1 MRIAIASGKGGTGK
15 TTVATNLAMVA
26 ARLGRSVAYVDCDVE
41 EPNGHLFLKPVVSER
56 NAVCQPVPQVDLAR
70 CNQCD
75 KCSEICR
82 YSAIVCIGEQ
92 VLVYPDLCHGC
103 GGCTLVCPAG
113 VITEFPLEIGVV
125 ESGWSGPVRFVSGKL
140 HVGKARSVPVIQ
152 AAKSTSIRAD
162 FTVLDAPPGTS
173 CPVVET
179 VRNADYVV
187 LVTEP
192 TPFGFHDLKLAVDV
206 LRVLKLPHGVVV
218 NRATLS
224 HTEVR
229 SFCACQGIPILAEI
243 PDDRRVAEAYSR
255 GQMVCEALPEY
266 ESVFVDLLD
275 AVEGQ
280 VGARA
285 A

>member
-56 NAVCQPVPQVDLAR
+56 NGVGQPVPQVDLPR
-70 CNQCD
+70 CTHCD
-75 KCSEICR
+75 KCSEICQ

-103 GGCTLVCPAG
+103 GGCTLACPAG
-113 VITEFPLEIGVV
+113 AITEFPLEIGVV

-140 HVGKARSVPVIQ
+140 HVGKARAVPVIQ
-152 AAKSTSIRAD
+152 AAKSTSTEAE

-179 VRNADYVV
+179 VRSADYVV

-206 LRVLKLPHGVVV
+206 LRVLKVPHGVVI
-218 NRATLS
+218 NRASLP

-229 SFCACQGIPILAEI
+229 SFCKSKGIPILAEI

-255 GQMVCEALPEY
+255 GQMACDALAEY
-266 ESVFVDLLD
+266 EPVFVDLLD
-275 AVEGQ
+275 AVEDQ
-280 VGARA
+280 VTARA